1 MLTRLGQVVAD
12 PNAKLRAVLAAS
24 KTLTALSKIN
34 LQVVDVA
41 MRAEVHEDLG
51 RRLEA
56 LEAEA
61 KERADA
67 ES

>member
-1 MLTRLGQVVAD
+1 MAD
-12 PNAKLRAVLAAS
+12 TNAKLRAVLAAS
-24 KTLTALSKIN
+24 KTLTVLSKIN

-41 MRAEVHEDLG
+41 MRADVHGVLG

-61 KERADA
+61 KEPADA